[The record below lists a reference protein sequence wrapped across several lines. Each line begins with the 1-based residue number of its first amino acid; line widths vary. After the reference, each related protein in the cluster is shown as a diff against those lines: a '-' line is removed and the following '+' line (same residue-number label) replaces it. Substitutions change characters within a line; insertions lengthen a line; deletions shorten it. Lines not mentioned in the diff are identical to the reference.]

1 MRALRYAL
9 DEAVASL
16 WRGWQSSLLSTGT
29 IAVALAVLG
38 GFLLVT
44 SNLERL
50 ADEWSRT
57 AGMSV
62 YLSDEATDADRQAVE
77 RLLAPGAVVEGFAYV
92 SKAEALSRFRQTF
105 ADLTPTIESLERNPL
120 PASYDVRL
128 RAGGGSPD
136 GLETLADLL
145 RRTSGV
151 TDVRYDRQ
159 WLDRLLDAVSVIR
172 LVGLVLGAVLIL
184 AAALTIATVVRL
196 SLQARRDELDIMHLV
211 GAPPT
216 FVQGPF
222 VMEGA
227 LQGGIGAAVALVM
240 LGLAFLA
247 IRRPYLAPLAEALNL
262 SAVRFLPPGRCLLLL
277 VGGVVVGCL
286 GGLVA
291 GRRA

>member
-1 MRALRYAL
+1 MRALRYAF
-9 DEAVASL
+9 DEATSSL

-29 IAVALAVLG
+29 IAVALLVLG

-50 ADEWSRT
+50 VDEWSRT

-62 YLSDEATDADRQAVE
+62 YLSDEATDADRQVVE
-77 RLLAPGAVVEGFAYV
+77 RLLMPGEVVEGFAYV
-92 SKAEALSRFRQTF
+92 SKAEALTRFTQTF
-105 ADLTPTIESLERNPL
+105 ADLTPTVESFETNPL

-128 RAGGGSPD
+128 RPGGGSPA
-136 GLETLADLL
+136 GLESLATRL
-145 RRTSGV
+145 RDTSGV

-159 WLDRLLDAVSVIR
+159 WLDRLLDAVSVVR

-184 AAALTIATVVRL
+184 AAALTVATVVRL

-211 GAPPT
+211 GAPPA

-227 LQGGIGAAVALVM
+227 LQGGIGAALALVI
-240 LGLAFLA
+240 LSLAFVA
-247 IRRPYLAPLAEALNL
+247 VRRPYLDPLAEVLNV
-262 SAVRFLPPGRCLLLL
+262 SAVRFLSPGLCLLLL
-277 VGGVVVGCL
+277 GGGVVVGCL

>member
-1 MRALRYAL
+1 MMRALRYAL
-9 DEAVASL
+9 DEATASL

-29 IAVALAVLG
+29 IAVALLVLG
-38 GFLLVT
+38 GFLLAT
-44 SNLERL
+44 SNLDRL

-62 YLSDEATDADRQAVE
+62 YLSDETTESDRQAVE

-92 SKAEALSRFRQTF
+92 SKAEALTRFKQTF
-105 ADLTPTIESLERNPL
+105 ADLTPTVESLERNPL

-128 RAGGGSPD
+128 RAAGGSPG
-136 GLETLADLL
+136 GLDALATLL
-145 RRTSGV
+145 RATSGV

-159 WLDRLLDAVSVIR
+159 WLDRLLGAVS
-172 LVGLVLGAVLIL
+172 
-184 AAALTIATVVRL
+184 VVRL

-211 GAPPT
+211 GAPPA

-227 LQGGIGAAVALVM
+227 LQGGIGAAVALAI
-240 LGLAFLA
+240 LGLVFVVV
-247 IRRPYLAPLAEALNL
+247 RRPYLGPLTELLNL
-262 SAVRFLPPGRCLLLL
+262 SAVRFLSPGLCVLLLG
-277 VGGVVVGCL
+277 GGVVVGCL
-286 GGLVA
+286 GGLLA